1 MELKRAAWR
10 RPATWF
16 SAVGL
21 RAWLVLLLLLF
32 GIPLLAER
40 GQDILQTRRERIE
53 AARRHVLSA
62 TGQGAAT
69 LADMVAEVRAVLAM
83 AAVLPQ
89 TAADSGRACHEPFR
103 RLAEGSPWLKNIWL
117 VRPDGVGFCSNLP
130 ENVTLAIADRPYF
143 RKVMAADA
151 FVLSDP
157 LISRIDGRPTLI
169 AALPRPDP
177 AGRTAVVLAAAI
189 DLDWLGRLAAPAAG
203 GWQPSVL
210 VVDRAGLVLAAYPQ
224 PQLWR
229 GRRLAAITAPAA
241 PVVEVAT
248 APVRGPDGGAL
259 LFGYA
264 PLGETGAT
272 LAVGFDR
279 AEVLAPID
287 RLARAAFLKLALTGL
302 FLIGIVW
309 FGVERLVLRPL
320 KALTASATRLG
331 GGDFAARAPL
341 AGLVPEFRHLAATFN
356 AMAAR
361 LADQAAEMRST
372 NEQLAELA
380 ATDSLTG
387 IANRRHFDRR
397 LDEEWRR
404 GSREGRP
411 LALLMLDIDGF
422 KRFND
427 RYGHLAGDECLRQV
441 VSVIA
446 AHARRP
452 GDLAARL
459 GGEEFA
465 LLLPGAALEAALVI
479 AERIRCEVAD
489 LTIPH
494 QDGIDGRVTVSI
506 GVAAMQPGPG
516 HDAEALRHGA
526 DNALYAAKA
535 AGRNRVS
542 EAGAWLSLVS

>member
-1 MELKRAAWR
+1 M
-10 RPATWF
+10 
-16 SAVGL
+16 SAPGL

-32 GIPLLAER
+32 GIPLMAER
-40 GQDILQTRRERIE
+40 AQDILETRRERIE
-53 AARRHVLSA
+53 AARRHVLSVA
-62 TGQGAAT
+62 AQGASA
-69 LADMVAEVRAVLAM
+69 LAHMVAEVRAILSM

-89 TAADSGRACHEPFR
+89 TAPGSGRACHEPFR
-103 RLAEGSPWLKNIWL
+103 RVAEHSPWLKNIWL
-117 VRPDGVGFCSNLP
+117 VRPDGVGFCSNLA
-130 ENVTLAIADRPYF
+130 ENVSLSIADRPYF
-143 RKVMAADA
+143 RKSLASGA
-151 FVLSDP
+151 FVVSAP
-157 LISRIDGRPTLI
+157 VISRIDGRPILV
-169 AALPRPDP
+169 AALPRLDE
-177 AGRTAVVLAAAI
+177 AGRAGVVLAAAV
-189 DLDWLGRLAAPAAG
+189 DLDWLGRLAAPSGG

-210 VVDRAGLVLAAYPQ
+210 IVDQAGLVLAAYPQ
-224 PQLWR
+224 AQRWF
-229 GRRLAAITAPAA
+229 GRRLQGLVSTSDRGAGAAGTASLS
-241 PVVEVAT
+241 
-248 APVRGPDGGAL
+248 GPGGEEL
-259 LFGYA
+259 LFGHA
-264 PLGETGAT
+264 RLADTGAV

-287 RLARAAFLKLALTGL
+287 RQARAAFLKLALMGL

-320 KALTASATRLG
+320 KALTDSATRLG
-331 GGDFAARAPL
+331 GGDFAARTPL
-341 AGLVPEFRHLAATFN
+341 AGLAPEFRQLALTFN

-361 LADQAAEMRST
+361 LADQAEEMRAT
-372 NEQLAELA
+372 NERLAELA

-404 GSREGRP
+404 GSRDGRP

-427 RYGHLAGDECLRQV
+427 RYGHLAGDDCLRQV

-465 LLLPGAALEAALVI
+465 LLLPGAPLEAALVI
-479 AERIRCEVAD
+479 AEQIRREVED

-494 QDGIDGRVTVSI
+494 QDGIDGRLTISI
-506 GVAAMQPGPG
+506 GVAAMQPGHG
-516 HDAEALRHGA
+516 HEAENLRHSA
-526 DNALYAAKA
+526 DTALYAAKA
-535 AGRNRVS
+535 AGRNRV
-542 EAGAWLSLVS
+542 ADGGAWLSLVS